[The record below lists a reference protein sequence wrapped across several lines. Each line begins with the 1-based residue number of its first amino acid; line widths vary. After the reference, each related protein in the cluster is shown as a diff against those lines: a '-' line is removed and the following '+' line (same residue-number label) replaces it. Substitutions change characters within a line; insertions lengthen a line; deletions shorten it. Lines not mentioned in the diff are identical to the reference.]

1 MWVHVLPTI
10 QARTLT
16 CHQLKQH
23 QQHAHTNTAVKIY
36 DDDFGRPSSVVVTLL
51 HLQREVK
58 RIRRIRKIDILGKTD
73 QVLEGTEE
81 RACFHL
87 ALLSQA
93 NFRLHFPW

>member
-1 MWVHVLPTI
+1 MCVWVHVLPTI

-23 QQHAHTNTAVKIY
+23 QQHERAVKIY

-51 HLQREVK
+51 HLQQEIK
-58 RIRRIRKIDILGKTD
+58 RIRRTRKIDILGKTD
-73 QVLEGTEE
+73 QVLEGAEK